1 MGFEEIPAQLYLT
14 GSATEGGMDA
24 SKAVACASPEKDK
37 FEVFTKLEG
46 GKTYKLVDRAA
57 EGAKVFYINGNK
69 IMEGEG
75 ETTVEKTGVY
85 RIEMDFSIAS
95 VTVREV
101 SKMEFYFCPVVPQLL
116 NCLMLE
122 TVCSAVRIKLSS
134 SKKDGARPTL

>member
-1 MGFEEIPAQLYLT
+1 M
-14 GSATEGGMDA
+14 
-24 SKAVACASPEKDK
+24 
-37 FEVFTKLEG
+37 EG

-101 SKMEFYFCPVVPQLL
+101 SKMEFYFCPSGAATL

-122 TVCSAVRIKLSS
+122 TVCSAVRIN
-134 SKKDGARPTL
+134 